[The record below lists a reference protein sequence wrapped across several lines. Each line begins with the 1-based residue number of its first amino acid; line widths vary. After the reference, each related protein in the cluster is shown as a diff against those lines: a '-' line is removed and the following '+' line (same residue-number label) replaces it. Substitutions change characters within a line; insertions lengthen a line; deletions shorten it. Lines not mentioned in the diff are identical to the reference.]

1 MTNLVHSIK
10 ELGLE
15 YDIEAENYSISNG
28 PFCTI
33 WVSFNRAEDRGVEV
47 GMLDVCSEGMF
58 DMFDLFYIADD
69 TDDEL
74 DETDEL
80 LVYLTSLLDK
90 MNTDDI
96 NTQLMRGVGVKKVVN
111 NFNDIVGEQRF
122 ELK

>member
-1 MTNLVHSIK
+1 MTNLVQSIK

-15 YDIEAENYSISNG
+15 YDTEAENYSISTS

-33 WVSFNRAEDRGVEV
+33 WVSFKRADDEVEV
-47 GMLDVCSEGMF
+47 GMLDVDESGMF
-58 DMFDLFYIADD
+58 DMFALFYIPAD

-80 LVYLTSLLDK
+80 LECLTSFLDK

-96 NTQLMRGVGVKKVVN
+96 NTQLMRGVGVKKAVN

>member
-1 MTNLVHSIK
+1 MTNLVQSIK

-33 WVSFNRAEDRGVEV
+33 WVSFKRADDEVEV
-47 GMLDVCSEGMF
+47 GMLDVDESGMF
-58 DMFDLFYIADD
+58 DTYDLFYIPAD

-74 DETDEL
+74 DDTDEL
-80 LVYLTSLLDK
+80 LEYLTSLLDK
-90 MNTDDI
+90 MYIDDVH
-96 NTQLMRGVGVKKVVN
+96 TQLMRGVGVKKVVN
-111 NFNDIVGEQRF
+111 DFNDIVGEQRF